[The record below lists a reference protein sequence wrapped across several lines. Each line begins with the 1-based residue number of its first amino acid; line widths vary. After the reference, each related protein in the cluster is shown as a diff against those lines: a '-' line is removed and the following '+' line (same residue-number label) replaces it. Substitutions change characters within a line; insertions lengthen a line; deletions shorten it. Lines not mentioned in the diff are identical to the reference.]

1 MDKGPIITTYSHMVR
16 VLNLYPEPL
25 FHSVHIDAAVSP
37 ELLDLSLERS
47 FIVRDTSILVICRKG
62 GILVNV
68 GGTSHT
74 LSAGQMLIVLAGT
87 WSRFSQP
94 TPDYASDILLCRLSH
109 ESMANS
115 IATSFARVKQ
125 SPVVSL
131 MKQENKILSALME
144 YAEAS
149 SHNHRSHS
157 REEVDN
163 SILVALRG
171 ELTDIF
177 LRRHYTVRE
186 ASPDEQIVKRFN
198 MMLLSECHEH
208 RDVEFYAEKFGLS
221 PKTFA
226 SKVRRVTG
234 TTPSE
239 IISSAVIVEAKRLLL
254 NTSLT
259 SAEIAEKLNFP
270 TPSFFCRYFKRY
282 TSTTPQE
289 WRVCSLRNDSPN
301 Q

>member
-16 VLNLYPEPL
+16 ELNLYPEPS

-37 ELLDLSLERS
+37 ELLDLCLERS
-47 FIVRDTSILVICRKG
+47 FIVSDTSILAICRKG

-68 GGTSHT
+68 GGISHT

-131 MKQENKILSALME
+131 MKQENRILSTLME

-149 SHNHRSHS
+149 SYNHRSHS

-171 ELTDIF
+171 ELADIF

-186 ASPDEQIVKRFN
+186 ASPDEQLVKRFN
-198 MMLLSECHEH
+198 TMLLSECHEH

-282 TSTTPQE
+282 TSATPQE
-289 WRVCSLRNDSPN
+289 WRLCSLRNDSPN